1 MVLFFAALL
10 LIYAYLDDRVG
21 IASNEWGMPNE
32 FITRETFFYS
42 SLLAFVIT
50 NALLYS
56 LNKLLILSRRSVK
69 SEKDLALRIDLA
81 AWLLGFAGTLN
92 LFFIFTMA
100 FFGLFNSKENYTI
113 DRFIG
118 LVYAGPLLL
127 ALIFG
132 LLVYILMKRR
142 A

>member
-1 MVLFFAALL
+1 M

-42 SLLAFVIT
+42 SLIAFVIS
-50 NALLYS
+50 NGLLYS
-56 LNKLLILSRRSVK
+56 LSKMLMLSRRGVT
-69 SEKDLALRIDLA
+69 SEKIFALRTDLA
-81 AWLLGFAGTLN
+81 AWLLGFAGSLN
-92 LFFIFTMA
+92 LFFVFTMA

-113 DRFIG
+113 DRFVV

-127 ALIFG
+127 AIMFG
-132 LLVYILMKRR
+132 LLVYILRKRR